1 LNRPATHTP
10 VLLRE
15 SVQLLNIRP
24 GGHYVDC
31 TVGTGGHA
39 LAILESSTPEGQLLG
54 IDLDHKALEVAA
66 RRFEGYSKNVVLVND
81 NFTHLESI
89 CHRFQFH
96 PVDGILFDLG
106 MSWLQLE
113 DPSRGFSFRFEG
125 PLDMRFGTTQS
136 ATAASL
142 VNRLSETELARLL
155 ERYGEERRG
164 RLIAREIVAGRPFNT
179 TLQLVSAIQ
188 QVLGRSGRIHP
199 ATRTFQALR
208 IAVNQEFSN
217 LEEALSQTVRL
228 LSPGGRL
235 AVISYH
241 SLEDRLVKRFMH
253 QESTDC
259 LCPPKVPVCKC
270 GHTATLRL
278 VNRKPITPSR
288 DEKEAN
294 PHSRSA
300 KMRVA
305 ECLQ

>member
-1 LNRPATHTP
+1 LDHPVTHTP

-15 SVQLLNIRP
+15 SVQLLDVRL

-31 TVGTGGHA
+31 TIGTGGHA
-39 LAILESSTPEGQLLG
+39 LAILERSTPEGRLLG
-54 IDLDHKALEVAA
+54 IDLDPKALEVAA
-66 RRFEGYSKNVVLVND
+66 KRLEAYGGNMILVND
-81 NFTHLESI
+81 NFRHLESI
-89 CHRFQFH
+89 CARFQFH

-125 PLDMRFGTTQS
+125 PLDMRFGLTQPV
-136 ATAASL
+136 TAASL
-142 VNRLSETELARLL
+142 VNRLSETELASLL

-164 RLIAREIVAGRPFNT
+164 RLIAREIVAGRPFST
-179 TLQLVSAIQ
+179 TLQLVSAIE
-188 QVLGRSGRIHP
+188 QVLRRSGRIHP

-208 IAVNQEFSN
+208 IAVNQELSN
-217 LEEALSQTVRL
+217 LEEALSQTTRL
-228 LSPGGRL
+228 LRPGGRL

-259 LCPPKVPVCKC
+259 LCPPNVPVCRC

-278 VNRKPITPSR
+278 VNRKPITPSQ
-288 DEKEAN
+288 DEKETN

-305 ECLQ
+305 ERL